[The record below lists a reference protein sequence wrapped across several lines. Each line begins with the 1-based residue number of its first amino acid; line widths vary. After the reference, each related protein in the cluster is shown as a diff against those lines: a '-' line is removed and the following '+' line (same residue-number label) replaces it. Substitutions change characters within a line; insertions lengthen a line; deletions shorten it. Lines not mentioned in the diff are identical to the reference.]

1 MNKDNVD
8 TDIFIS
14 NESGNFN
21 FRRENISEDL
31 SVFVFDGDIKL
42 ILINL
47 SGNTNNKMKSLSGV
61 NNFYKNNAAIKIALY
76 SGIIDQKIKYY
87 CSTYSIRLLK
97 TIKLLNGDSEISIK
111 VHKNR
116 LMDKHININRRRNK
130 DEIILNILETIM
142 ETDLNITNI
151 VYRCNLNYKYC
162 IDLID
167 SLIER
172 KIIEATEEDRAIKYK
187 ITHNG
192 MEYMHKL
199 ESLKDM

>member
-1 MNKDNVD
+1 MNKNNVD

-21 FRRENISEDL
+21 FLRENISENL
-31 SVFVFDGDIKL
+31 SAFVFNGDIKL

-47 SGNTNNKMKSLSGV
+47 SGNTNNKMKSLSEV
-61 NNFYKNNAAIKIALY
+61 NNFYKDNAAIKIALY

-87 CSTYSIRLLK
+87 CSTYSIHLRK
-97 TIKLLNGDSEISIK
+97 AIKLLNGDSEICIK
-111 VHKNR
+111 IHKNR
-116 LMDKHININRRRNK
+116 LMDKRINRRRNK

-142 ETDLNITNI
+142 EADLNITNI

-172 KIIEATEEDRAIKYK
+172 KIIEATEEDRTIKYK
-187 ITHNG
+187 ITHSG
-192 MEYMHKL
+192 MEYLHKL